1 MYILIIFAYIIKI
14 ILGLSIIYWLDNL
27 EKKNCKCSEDIKRS
41 YIKNWWIILIIW
53 NTIVFGNELINVD
66 FRKNAVFNVM
76 AFIVGFINLIFVFIS
91 LVYINNL
98 RKIKCK
104 CSKAFGRDLLYA
116 YNIITIIL
124 LGFFL
129 IFGLFFSLIYYK
141 KK

>member
-1 MYILIIFAYIIKI
+1 MYVLIIFSYIIQ
-14 ILGLSIIYWLDNL
+14 ILFGLSIIYWLDNL
-27 EKKNCKCSEDIKRS
+27 EKKNCKCSDDIRKS
-41 YIKNWWIILIIW
+41 YIKNWWIILMIW

-76 AFIVGFINLIFVFIS
+76 AFIVGIINLIFVFVS
-91 LVYINNL
+91 LIYIINL

-104 CSKAFGRDLLYA
+104 CSDAFGRDLLYA
-116 YNIITIIL
+116 YDIITIVL
-124 LGFFL
+124 LGFGL